1 MIFSIAM
8 GADYSI
14 ELISI
19 ETYVPQFIGHNNI
32 FLGRVYP
39 QKMQL
44 SHKTEDE
51 QSQTFDAFHTAKQ
64 A

>member
-1 MIFSIAM
+1 MSLFCFEGTHKKGGKIVLSLKIL
-8 GADYSI
+8 D
-14 ELISI
+14 
-19 ETYVPQFIGHNNI
+19 
-32 FLGRVYP
+32 P